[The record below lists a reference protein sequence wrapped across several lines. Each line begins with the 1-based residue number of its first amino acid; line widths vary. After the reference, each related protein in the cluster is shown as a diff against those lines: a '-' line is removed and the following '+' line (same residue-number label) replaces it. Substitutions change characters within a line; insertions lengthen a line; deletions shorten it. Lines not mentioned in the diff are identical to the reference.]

1 MLVDLIYSG
10 ELAASTE
17 LGRQNDNENTP
28 VYKPQRQKG
37 GLRIS
42 IAEKQMTEMSR
53 HLLVLTPLSHELIRI
68 ENKGKQVIRLGNGD
82 SLRPQQQLEL
92 RPPIELTVFDRRVQ
106 ISPPSREEASLL
118 SMKDPVLPPDAVRE
132 TMEFSGPLPLP
143 QALSSQESTQ
153 LIRWLRGVTTVLH
166 SAIGSTD
173 FSERAVQE
181 MVELIGL
188 DSGRILEISEDGDWT
203 VSASFQRPMASSV
216 AAAWVPVR
224 DLLRRVVNEK
234 KTSWTTPLDLQL
246 DTSSR
251 LGLLAAVAAPILNRE
266 GEVIAALYGDRR
278 KEGEM
283 VDELIGP
290 MEAMLVETLARS
302 IAAGR
307 SRLERERHATAL
319 QVRFEQ
325 FFTPE
330 LSRQLTLNPDLLTRR
345 DTEVTILFCDI
356 RKFSAISEER
366 GADITMNWLSDV
378 MGAMA
383 DCAAQFDGA

>member
-1 MLVDLIYSG
+1 
-10 ELAASTE
+10 
-17 LGRQNDNENTP
+17 
-28 VYKPQRQKG
+28 
-37 GLRIS
+37 
-42 IAEKQMTEMSR
+42 
-53 HLLVLTPLSHELIRI
+53 
-68 ENKGKQVIRLGNGD
+68 
-82 SLRPQQQLEL
+82 
-92 RPPIELTVFDRRVQ
+92 
-106 ISPPSREEASLL
+106 
-118 SMKDPVLPPDAVRE
+118 MKDPVLPPDAVRE
-132 TMEFSGPLPLP
+132 TMGVQRPVAVTAGSQFARKYPANTLASWCHDGPLY
-143 QALSSQESTQ
+143 
-153 LIRWLRGVTTVLH
+153 
-166 SAIGSTD
+166 AIGSTD

-203 VSASFQRPMASSV
+203 VSALFQRPMASSV

-251 LGLLAAVAAPILNRE
+251 LRLLAAVAAPILNRE

-307 SRLERERHATAL
+307 SPPEREPQPPHCKF
-319 QVRFEQ
+319 VSSSS
-325 FFTPE
+325 
-330 LSRQLTLNPDLLTRR
+330 SRRTVP
-345 DTEVTILFCDI
+345 
-356 RKFSAISEER
+356 SAHLES
-366 GADITMNWLSDV
+366 GL
-378 MGAMA
+378 
-383 DCAAQFDGA
+383 AAPP